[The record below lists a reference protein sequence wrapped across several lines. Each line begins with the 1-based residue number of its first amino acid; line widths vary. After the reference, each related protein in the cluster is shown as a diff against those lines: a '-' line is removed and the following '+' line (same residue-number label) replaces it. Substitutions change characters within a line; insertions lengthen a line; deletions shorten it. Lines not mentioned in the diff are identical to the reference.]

1 MPGAT
6 GPSLMD
12 AVAHPRLIEKHE
24 RALLLEA
31 GAEVEI
37 FIATKFMIKP
47 SYSLEDIAPHEHG

>member
-24 RALLLEA
+24 PAFLLEA
-31 GAEVEI
+31 CTEIKI
-37 FIATKFMIKP
+37 FIATKFMIKA
-47 SYSLEDIAPHEHG
+47 SCSLEDIAPHEHG